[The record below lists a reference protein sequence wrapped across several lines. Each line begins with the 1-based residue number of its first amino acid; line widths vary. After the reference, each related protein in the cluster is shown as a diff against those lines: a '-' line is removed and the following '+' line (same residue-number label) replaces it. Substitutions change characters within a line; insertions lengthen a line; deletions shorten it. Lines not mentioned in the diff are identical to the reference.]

1 MAKFLL
7 VVFDGLRPELVTA
20 DLMPNL
26 TGFRAGGLYCPGSRA
41 AMPSETRVAV
51 SSFVTGR
58 YAGGHGV
65 MGNSFYD
72 PALGFDGPMDTSD
85 LARMAIAEEHYVDGV
100 LRGPDLGEVLA
111 GAGKTLVTASTGKVG
126 NARLLNLRAAA
137 RGQAAYSI
145 HGAHVSSPAA
155 DHAGIEARFGPVPE
169 SDFPHIVKSEYL
181 TTLVLEHFLP
191 RHDPDVL
198 IAWFSEPD
206 LSYHYRG
213 LGTDDGRAAM
223 AGVDAAFGR
232 LLAWWRAEGRERGWR
247 IIAASDHAH
256 ITVADTFDLA
266 AEMTAAGFAVGPAFG
281 PDVEI
286 ALNPGYAGT
295 LFVRDRA
302 AATVDKILHWMTEQ
316 PWAGMLLARDRHGP
330 DTGALDLAAIG
341 MGGERAP
348 DIFFTGRARDD
359 LDPYGLVGTC
369 VNGSPDL
376 PIGGS
381 THGGL
386 HPKEMNNFLC
396 FGGDGFAEGA
406 VFDGACGVVDVAPT
420 ILDGLA
426 LSVPASMDGRP
437 LTNVS
442 QAPADA
448 DRALVV
454 EGARAGYWQSLT
466 LRETAGGQRYIDG
479 GLRLA

>member
-1 MAKFLL
+1 M
-7 VVFDGLRPELVTA
+7 
-20 DLMPNL
+20 
-26 TGFRAGGLYCPGSRA
+26 
-41 AMPSETRVAV
+41 
-51 SSFVTGR
+51 
-58 YAGGHGV
+58 
-65 MGNSFYD
+65 
-72 PALGFDGPMDTSD
+72 
-85 LARMAIAEEHYVDGV
+85 
-100 LRGPDLGEVLA
+100 
-111 GAGKTLVTASTGKVG
+111 
-126 NARLLNLRAAA
+126 
-137 RGQAAYSI
+137 
-145 HGAHVSSPAA
+145 
-155 DHAGIEARFGPVPE
+155 
-169 SDFPHIVKSEYL
+169 
-181 TTLVLEHFLP
+181 LEHFLP

-295 LFVRDRA
+295 LFVRHRA
-302 AATVDKILHWMTEQ
+302 AATVDKILPWMAEQ

-437 LTNVS
+437 LTNVG

-454 EGARAGYWQSLT
+454 EGARAGYRQSLT